1 MLTALHLASLV
12 RQSGVPLTQ
21 LVDQSFQPYPQLLRN
36 VRVEDR
42 ERRLNWH
49 NCDAVNSA
57 IAQAEAAMAGLGR
70 ILVRASGTEPLIRVM
85 VEAESADVAEHWTSE
100 LVRVVQQHL
109 G

>member
-1 MLTALHLASLV
+1 MNKINPYKLKISQLRALIAVAEHSNFSEAALHLELS
-12 RQSGVPLTQ
+12 QS
-21 LVDQSFQPYPQLLRN
+21 
-36 VRVEDR
+36 
-42 ERRLNWH
+42 
-49 NCDAVNSA
+49 AVSHA

-100 LVRVVQQHL
+100 LVQVVQQHL

>member
-1 MLTALHLASLV
+1 MQTALDVAFLV
-12 RQSGVPLTQ
+12 RQSGVSVLG

-42 ERRLNWH
+42 EVRLNWKQ
-49 NCDAVNSA
+49 CDAVTNA
-57 IAQAEAAMAGLGR
+57 IASAEAAMGNQGR

-85 VEAESADVAEHWTSE
+85 VEAESAQVADHWASE
-100 LVRVVQQHL
+100 LILLVQQHL